1 MKKDELLATLS
12 ENINNVF
19 SVDGFKKI
27 LNRANSLTGFD
38 TMNRILIHQ
47 QYDNA
52 YDVKVADE
60 WELKNRHVRKNA
72 KPIYILM
79 PITDVKYMDVESG
92 VIIPDNELDLNSV
105 ELHEAISRGLI
116 EKTKDIVD
124 VQVIATYDIRQTYSN
139 GNNKYTV
146 TKPIVNMKLAFELF
160 VGITSGSIQSST
172 VSKYDIDNNILYLRE
187 NSSKDEKYSTIVQAI
202 SQFICSYKLAS
213 VAKTT
218 GVEITDWTEYELQLI
233 EDSLAYSILTL
244 LRRNPDIDLGA
255 VNTTSNDKLLA
266 IFNMVDILILDVTYR
281 VKFEGGLNAVDMA
294 SHIEK
299 GRKSEALL
307 NIMEAN
313 MVLNKMKGA

>member
-52 YDVKVADE
+52 YDVKVVDE
-60 WELKNRHVRKNA
+60 WELKNRHIRKNA
-72 KPIYILM
+72 KPIYIFM

-124 VQVIATYDIRQTYSN
+124 VQVIPAGLDMP
-139 GNNKYTV
+139 GV
-146 TKPIVNMKLAFELF
+146 MPCKPR
-160 VGITSGSIQSST
+160 SICFRPT
-172 VSKYDIDNNILYLRE
+172 PPVLLLH
-187 NSSKDEKYSTIVQAI
+187 STIVW
-202 SQFICSYKLAS
+202 S
-213 VAKTT
+213 
-218 GVEITDWTEYELQLI
+218 
-233 EDSLAYSILTL
+233 
-244 LRRNPDIDLGA
+244 
-255 VNTTSNDKLLA
+255 
-266 IFNMVDILILDVTYR
+266 
-281 VKFEGGLNAVDMA
+281 
-294 SHIEK
+294 
-299 GRKSEALL
+299 
-307 NIMEAN
+307 
-313 MVLNKMKGA
+313 